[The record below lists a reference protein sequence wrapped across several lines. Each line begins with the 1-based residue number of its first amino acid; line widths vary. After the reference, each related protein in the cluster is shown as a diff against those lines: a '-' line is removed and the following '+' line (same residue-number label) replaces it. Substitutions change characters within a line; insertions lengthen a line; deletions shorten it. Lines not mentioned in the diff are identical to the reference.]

1 MRIGTISKLGL
12 FAALVVAAA
21 SLGSLLS
28 PSSASADG
36 TTVTIDPLQAGPGQ
50 VRSIALQV
58 LGVGE
63 PGLGAWTVD
72 IHYDPDAL
80 TLQDCDAEFGGVC
93 NPAFSSN
100 SARVAGT
107 SVYGET
113 GDPVL
118 GSLSFV
124 CNQPGQS
131 SIELSI
137 DVLADATLGG
147 PLPINAKIANVTAT
161 CTAEPSPT
169 EEPQPLLG
177 DVDCDNDIDSIDA
190 TLVLQYV
197 AEMIDS
203 LDCADNA
210 DVNEDGVINAIDA
223 AVILQITAGLLD

>member
-1 MRIGTISKLGL
+1 MTIG
-12 FAALVVAAA
+12 
-21 SLGSLLS
+21 
-28 PSSASADG
+28 
-36 TTVTIDPLQAGPGQ
+36 PLQAGPGE
-50 VRSIALQV
+50 VRSIELQV
-58 LGVGE
+58 LGVAE

-72 IHYDPDAL
+72 IHYDPNAL
-80 TLQDCDAEFGGVC
+80 TLQDCHAEFGGVC

-107 SVYGET
+107 SVFGET

-124 CNQPGQS
+124 CNQAGQS

-161 CTAEPSPT
+161 CTAGPSPT

-177 DVDCDNDIDSIDA
+177 DVDCDNDVDSIDA

-197 AEMIDS
+197 AEIIDG
-203 LDCADNA
+203 LDCPENA